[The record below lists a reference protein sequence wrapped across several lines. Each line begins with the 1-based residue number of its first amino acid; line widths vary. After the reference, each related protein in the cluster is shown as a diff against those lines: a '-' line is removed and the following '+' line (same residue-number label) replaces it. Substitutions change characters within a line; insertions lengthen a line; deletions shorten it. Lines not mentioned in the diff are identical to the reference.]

1 MSGAPTF
8 AMNFPSSIH
17 SLKKAWGRYEE
28 ISSASESKVGTISIP
43 GDTLKK
49 IAERIKNI
57 EDIKKE
63 IGEIYNQTKIL
74 LINPFNEFKAP
85 VLPLGLASIAGYL
98 KNKNKDIEIS
108 VIDAWAENLNFQKLK
123 DRVCQSGA
131 DIIGVTVVSPRYD
144 KAKKTIEIC
153 REALPNSLIVAGG
166 PHISALP
173 TETLNDIPQLDI
185 CVIGEGELTT
195 PDLLKNL
202 DNLGK
207 VDGIAF
213 RKEGKIT
220 RTKPKRYSL
229 KYGHRWK

>member
-1 MSGAPTF
+1 MRNT
-8 AMNFPSSIH
+8 
-17 SLKKAWGRYEE
+17 
-28 ISSASESKVGTISIP
+28 
-43 GDTLKK
+43 
-49 IAERIKNI
+49 
-57 EDIKKE
+57 
-63 IGEIYNQTKIL
+63 NQTKIL

-185 CVIGEGELTT
+185 CVIFEGEITMNELVNAFQN
-195 PDLLKNL
+195 KSSFSEI
-202 DNLGK
+202 
-207 VDGIAF
+207 DGIAY
-213 RKEGKIT
+213 RDKNNEIKT
-220 RTKPKRYSL
+220 AKPREYIKDLDSL
-229 KYGHRWK
+229 PFPARELFPM